1 MGLIFNAIDT
11 LLLILEMLVV
21 LRAVISWLPIPRDN
35 QLIDLLYKFTEP
47 MLAPVRKL
55 VEKSSMGNNAFVD
68 FSPLIVLLLIAFV
81 RFLLRRYY

>member
-11 LLLILEMLVV
+11 LLLILEILVV
-21 LRAVISWLPIPRDN
+21 LRVVISWLPIQRDN
-35 QLIDLLYKFTEP
+35 QLVDLLHKFTEP

-55 VEKSSMGNNAFVD
+55 VEKSSIGNNAFVD

-81 RFLLRRYY
+81 RFLLQRYY